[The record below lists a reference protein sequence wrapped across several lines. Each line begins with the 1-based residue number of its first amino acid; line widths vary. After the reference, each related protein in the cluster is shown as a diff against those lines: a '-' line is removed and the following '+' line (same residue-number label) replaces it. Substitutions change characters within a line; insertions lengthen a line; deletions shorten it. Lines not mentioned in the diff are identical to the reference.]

1 MAAYMI
7 VDLDIEDL
15 SALDEYRRQAVP
27 IFAKYGGRA
36 LVRLGRAEVLEGDWI
51 PKRVM
56 VLEFQTMDALKRWWT
71 SEEYRPLKPL
81 RQRVSKA
88 NVIAIEGV

>member
-1 MAAYMI
+1 
-7 VDLDIEDL
+7 
-15 SALDEYRRQAVP
+15 
-27 IFAKYGGRA
+27 
-36 LVRLGRAEVLEGDWI
+36 
-51 PKRVM
+51 M